1 MNLACVFYCSLVE
14 EEEKKKDDKG
24 EKDKVEAGKS
34 KREAIQ
40 VSAPDIMAHTCPV
53 IILFVQITNLGIPND
68 FGNWEHK
75 SESSCLRNCLSS
87 LLRLFILIL

>member
-40 VSAPDIMAHTCPV
+40 VSVQTSWHTQVQSSFSLAKSPV
-53 IILFVQITNLGIPND
+53 
-68 FGNWEHK
+68 
-75 SESSCLRNCLSS
+75 SAS
-87 LLRLFILIL
+87 LMR